1 LVPFD
6 KEYYEHDEKW
16 NPNYIR
22 EQDLQRVER
31 VLQLI
36 PKNTSSL
43 LDVGCG
49 NGILCNNVKSY
60 LPGIKRVVGF
70 ERSEEAIKYVN
81 TEKKIGDI
89 SELPFKESEIDT
101 VCALEVLEHLPQ
113 QVYKLA
119 LKEISR
125 VTKKVIIITVP
136 NNEELSKSYIICP
149 KCKFK
154 FHPNYHMRSFNSKN
168 LKNLFKNYGYKCMHI
183 EQLGKKITRFQW
195 DKVEHFLKF
204 FFASQKKET
213 GIGKSLCP
221 KCGFSQR
228 KNLKKIID
236 NNFKNPPHPNPVIEL
251 VWPKVIQYRW
261 LLAVY
266 EK

>member
-1 LVPFD
+1 MVSFD
-6 KEYYEHDEKW
+6 KEYYEHDEIW
-16 NPNYIR
+16 NPNNIR
-22 EQDLQRVER
+22 EQDLQRVDR
-31 VLQLI
+31 VFQLI

-70 ERSEEAIKYVN
+70 DRSEKAIKYVN

-89 SELPFKESEIDT
+89 SKLPFEESEMEA
-101 VCALEVLEHLPQ
+101 VCVLEVLEHLPQ
-113 QVYKLA
+113 HVYELA

-136 NNEELSKSYIICP
+136 NNEVLSKSYIICP
-149 KCKFK
+149 KCKLK
-154 FHPNYHMRSFNSKN
+154 FHRNHHMRSFNSKN
-168 LKNLFKNYGYKCMHI
+168 LKNLFKNNGYKCVHI
-183 EQLGKKITRFQW
+183 EQLGKKIIRFQW
-195 DKVEHFLKF
+195 DRVEYFLKF
-204 FFASQKKET
+204 FSTSKKKET
-213 GIGKSLCP
+213 GIGESLCP
-221 KCGFSQR
+221 NCGFSQR
-228 KNLKKIID
+228 KNAKKIIE
-236 NNFKNPPHPNPVIEL
+236 NNFKKPPHLNRFIEL
-251 VWPKVIQYRW
+251 VWPKVVQYRW